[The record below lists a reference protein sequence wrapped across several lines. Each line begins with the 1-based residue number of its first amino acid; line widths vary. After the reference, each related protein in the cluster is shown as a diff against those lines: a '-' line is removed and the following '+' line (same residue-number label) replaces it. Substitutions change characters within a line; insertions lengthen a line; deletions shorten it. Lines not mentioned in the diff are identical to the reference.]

1 MGIEVSYPDE
11 KFPEIIFSEISKP
24 HNQPIMKK
32 IFLVTLVLALLTHSS
47 YSQFGGLLNKAKNKA
62 NQRID
67 KKVDSEMDKT
77 LDKAEGKKTAEPEEK
92 KEEVKDTKQT
102 SAEPSAIPSDNSLK
116 SFSHYDFVPGEQIIY
131 FDNFEQ
137 ETIAELPL
145 GWNTNGTGEVMTLE
159 KFEGQWL
166 RLHQPFIY
174 LTRNEKDFT
183 DSYTVEFDIIMQ
195 LKNNGWMYPEVRFG
209 LFSTKGEPTTNNNF
223 LTEYKKY
230 ASAIVTIHPGEY
242 KSSKV
247 RINSVHEGKDY
258 FHSEARSF
266 PELDKSWGKPV
277 HVSVM
282 VQKERIRLW
291 INEEK
296 LFDVPKGIPL
306 NYMMNQLMFQIGS
319 TNYKDDQY
327 GMYINNIKIATG
339 KPDARHRLVEEGK
352 FSTTGILF
360 NVNSASIKPESYGV
374 LKEVAEVMKKNEGI
388 KVKIIGHTDSDGTDA
403 ANLELSKKRAAAVKT
418 ALADEFGIDA
428 ARMATDGKGESVPVS
443 DNKTKEGK
451 GQNRR
456 VEFIKQ

>member
-1 MGIEVSYPDE
+1 
-11 KFPEIIFSEISKP
+11 
-24 HNQPIMKK
+24 MKK

-47 YSQFGGLLNKAKNKA
+47 YSQFGGLINKAKNKV
-62 NQRID
+62 NQRVD

-77 LDKAEGKKTAEPEEK
+77 LDKAEGKKTAEPEE
-92 KEEVKDTKQT
+92 VKDSK
-102 SAEPSAIPSDNSLK
+102 SATGELATAPADNSLK
-116 SFSHYDFVPGEQIIY
+116 SFSRYDFVPGEQIIY

-145 GWNTNGTGEVMTLE
+145 GWNTNGTGEVVTLE

-166 RLHQPFIY
+166 RLHYPFIY

-195 LKNNGWMYPEVRFG
+195 LKNNGWMYPEVKFG
-209 LFSTKGEPTTNNNF
+209 FFSTKGEPTTNNNF
-223 LTEYKKY
+223 LTEYKKN
-230 ASAIVTIHPGEY
+230 AAMIVTIDPGEY
-242 KSSKV
+242 QSSKV
-247 RINSVHEGKDY
+247 RLNSYNENRDH
-258 FHSEARSF
+258 FHSEAKPF
-266 PELDKSWGKPV
+266 PALEKSYGKPV
-277 HVSVM
+277 HVSIM
-282 VQKERIRLW
+282 VQKERFRMW
-291 INEEK
+291 INEDK
-296 LFDVPKGIPL
+296 LFDVPKGISI
-306 NYMMNQLMFQIGS
+306 NYMMNQLMFQIGH

-327 GMYINNIKIATG
+327 GMYINNIKVATG

-374 LKEVAEVMKKNEGI
+374 LKEVAEVMTKNEGI
-388 KVKIIGHTDSDGTDA
+388 KVKIIGHTDSDGSDA

-428 ARMATDGKGESVPVS
+428 ARMATDGKGESVPVG

-456 VEFIKQ
+456 VEFIKE